1 MLLASLVVIPLIGA
15 ALPPIFKSYLR
26 RDPAIAAALVAG
38 AALVCLVI
46 LTVAPFKG
54 EILIVSW
61 EWLPSIGLELAFRFD
76 GLGMLFAYMIVGIG
90 LLVILYARYYLK
102 AEDATG
108 RFYAFLLL
116 FMGAML
122 GVVLAENLL
131 LMLVF
136 WELTSLVS
144 FLLIGYWKH
153 DAEARQGAR
162 LALLVTG
169 GGGLALF
176 AGILLLGHIVG
187 SFSLS
192 DVLLAG
198 PAIKKHPLYELTL
211 ILILLGAFTKSAQF
225 PFHFWLPHA
234 MAAPTPISAYLHSAT
249 MVKAGI
255 FLLAR
260 LFPALSGTDTWFTL
274 VGGAGVITLVMG
286 AYHALW
292 QNDLKGLLAYST
304 ISHLGLITLLFG
316 LGTSLGAIAGVF
328 HIMNHAVFK
337 ASLFMAAGIIDH
349 ETGSRDMRKING
361 LFKYMPHTAVLAIVA
376 AGAMAGVPLLNGF
389 ISKEMF
395 FQEAVDLAALGYT
408 GYGLPAAAVI
418 AGIGSVAYSSRFIHD
433 VFFNGEPVGLTKI
446 PHEPPRWMK
455 VPIEFLVVLVIAVGV
470 APAYTVGPILD
481 VVAGSMLQREPPEF
495 SLSLWHGFNLAFMM
509 SLVALVGGVAVYA
522 LRHRI
527 YAIHDRLFPPVSG
540 RNVTE
545 GLLDR
550 IFFWA
555 ARLNALIENGSL
567 QRYLFLLVTS
577 TLVVGVAAFHGEA
590 LFGSAPTQALDI
602 QTFAYGVFLAFGAV
616 GTVHFHRSRFV
627 AVVFIGIVGLMVSLL
642 FVRFSGPD
650 IAMTQLLVEFAT
662 VILILLALFFLPW
675 NSPVDSS
682 IAIRIRDLLL
692 ALLAGGGAAALSYAL
707 LTRPL
712 HSISEFFIA
721 EAKPGGGGANIVN
734 VILVDF
740 RGFDTLGEITV
751 LGIAAVGIYAMLSNA
766 KVTIPSVDMDGRAW
780 SWDRHPVVLAVIART
795 MLPLALLV
803 AVYLFLRGHNLPGG
817 GFIAALV
824 VSTALILQYLS
835 DGSAMAQTRIGW
847 RYRMLVGVGMLI
859 AVSTGTG
866 SLFLGYPFLTTSF
879 TYVRLPVVGTFELA
893 TAMLFDFGVFVAV
906 VATVMLI
913 LACLGRLNAPL
924 DNVSSI
930 RSRRVREE

>member
-1 MLLASLVVIPLIGA
+1 MLASLV
-15 ALPPIFKSYLR
+15 ALPFLGALLPPLFKSRLR
-26 RDPAIAAALVAG
+26 LDPAIGAALVAG
-38 AALVCLVI
+38 LALACLVS
-46 LTVAPFKG
+46 LTAAPFKG
-54 EILIVSW
+54 ETLIVAW
-61 EWLPSIGLELAFRFD
+61 PWLPSVGLELAFRFD
-76 GLGMLFAYMIVGIG
+76 GLGMLFAYLIVGIG
-90 LLVILYARYYLK
+90 LLIILYARYYLK
-102 AEDATG
+102 AKDATG

-122 GVVLAENLL
+122 GVVLSENLL
-131 LMLVF
+131 LLLVF

-153 DAEARQGAR
+153 DVEARQGAR
-162 LALLVTG
+162 LAFFVTG

-176 AGILLLGHIVG
+176 AGFLLLGHIVG

-198 PAIKKHPLYELTL
+198 PAIKSHPLYTPTLVL
-211 ILILLGAFTKSAQF
+211 ILVGAFTKSAQF

-260 LFPALSGTDTWFTL
+260 LFPALSGTDMWFTL

-292 QNDLKGLLAYST
+292 QHDIKGLLAYST

-361 LFKYMPHTAVLAIVA
+361 LFKYMPYTAVLAIVA
-376 AGAMAGVPLLNGF
+376 AAAMAGVPLLNGF

-395 FQEAVDLAALGYT
+395 FQEAVDLTRLGYT
-408 GYGLPAAAVI
+408 GYGLPVAAVI
-418 AGIGSVAYSSRFIHD
+418 AGVGSVAYSSRFIHD
-433 VFFNGEPVGLTKI
+433 VFFNGEPIGLTKT

-455 VPIEFLVVLVIAVGV
+455 VPVEFLVVLVIAVGV

-481 VVAGSMLQREPPEF
+481 VVAASVLQRGLPEF
-495 SLSLWHGFNLAFMM
+495 SLSPWHGFNLAFAM
-509 SLVALVGGVAVYA
+509 SLVALIGGVIVYA
-522 LRHRI
+522 LRQRI
-527 YAIHDRLFPPVSG
+527 FALHDRFFPEVSG
-540 RNVTE
+540 RNLTE
-545 GLLDR
+545 GALHRVFHLAGR
-550 IFFWA
+550 V
-555 ARLNALIENGSL
+555 NAFIDNGSL
-567 QRYLFLLVTS
+567 QRYVFLLVLSALAT
-577 TLVVGVAAFHGEA
+577 GVAGFYGQP
-590 LFGSAPTQALDI
+590 LFGPAATQALDV
-602 QTFAYGVFLAFGAV
+602 QTLAYGVFLIAGAIA
-616 GTVHFHRSRFV
+616 TVMCHRSRV
-627 AVVFIGIVGLMVSLL
+627 IAVVVMGVVGLMVSLL

-662 VILILLALFFLPW
+662 IMLILLALFFLPW
-675 NSPVDSS
+675 RSPVDSS
-682 IAIRIRDLLL
+682 SARRIRDAVT
-692 ALLAGGGAAALSYAL
+692 ALLAGAGVGALSYAL
-707 LTRPL
+707 LTRPF

-721 EAKPGGGGANIVN
+721 EAKPGGGGTNIVN

-751 LGIAAVGIYAMLSNA
+751 LGIAAVGIYVMLSNA
-766 KVTIPSVDMDGRAW
+766 SVRVPVADMDGRPWA
-780 SWDRHPVVLAVIART
+780 WDRHPVVLAVIART
-795 MLPLALLV
+795 MLPLALVV

-824 VSTALILQYLS
+824 ASTALILQYLS
-835 DGSAMAQTRIGW
+835 DGSAMALTRIGW
-847 RYRMLVGVGMLI
+847 RYQMLLGVGILI
-859 AVSTGTG
+859 AAFTGIG
-866 SLFLGYPFLTTSF
+866 SLLLGYPFLTTSF
-879 TYVRLPVVGTFELA
+879 TYVSLPVIGKFELA
-893 TAMLFDFGVFVAV
+893 TAMLFDLGVFIAV

-924 DNVSSI
+924 DSVPTI
-930 RSRRVREE
+930 RWRRNEAR

>member
-1 MLLASLVVIPLIGA
+1 MLAILVAIPFLGA
-15 ALPPIFKSYLR
+15 TLPPLFKSRLR
-26 RDPAIAAALVAG
+26 LDPALAAAVVAG
-38 AALVCLVI
+38 LAFACLVY
-46 LTVAPFKG
+46 LTPAPFQG
-54 EILIVSW
+54 ETLILSW
-61 EWLPSIGLELAFRFD
+61 PWLPSIGLELAFRFD
-76 GLGMLFAYMIVGIG
+76 GLGLLFAYLIVGIG

-122 GVVLAENLL
+122 GVVLSENLL
-131 LMLVF
+131 LLLIF
-136 WELTSLVS
+136 WELTSLFS

-153 DAEARQGAR
+153 DSEARQGAR

-176 AGILLLGHIVG
+176 AGILLLGHIAG

-192 DVLLAG
+192 DVLQAG
-198 PAIKKHPLYELTL
+198 SVVKSHPLYDLTL
-211 ILILLGAFTKSAQF
+211 VLILLGAFTKSAQF

-260 LFPALSGTDTWFTL
+260 LFPVLSGTDMWFTL

-292 QNDLKGLLAYST
+292 QHDLKGLLAYST

-349 ETGSRDMRKING
+349 ETGTRDMRKING
-361 LFKYMPHTAVLAIVA
+361 LFKYMPYTAVLAIVA
-376 AGAMAGVPLLNGF
+376 AAAMAGVPLLNGF

-395 FQEAVDLAALGYT
+395 FQETVDLATLGFV
-408 GYGLPAAAVI
+408 GYGLPAAAVL

-433 VFFNGEPVGLTKI
+433 VFFNGEPVGLTRT

-455 VPIEFLVVLVIAVGV
+455 FPIEFLVVLMVAVGV

-481 VVAGSMLQREPPEF
+481 VVAGSVLQRGLPEF
-495 SLSLWHGFNLAFMM
+495 NLSPWHGFNIAFMM
-509 SLVALVGGVAVYA
+509 SVVALVGGVVVYA

-527 YAIHDRLFPPVSG
+527 FALHDRIFPAVSG
-540 RNVTE
+540 RNATE
-545 GLLDR
+545 GLLHR
-550 IFFWA
+550 IFRWA
-555 ARLNALIENGSL
+555 GYWNALIENGSL
-567 QRYLFLLVTS
+567 QRYLFILITS
-577 TLVVGVAAFHGEA
+577 TLVVGVAAFRGEP
-590 LFGSAPTQALDI
+590 LFGSVPTQPLDV
-602 QTFAYGVFLAFGAV
+602 QTLAYGVFLIAGAV
-616 GTVHFHRSRFV
+616 GTVLFHRSRFV
-627 AVVFIGIVGLMVSLL
+627 AVVVVGVVGLMVSLL

-662 VILILLALFFLPW
+662 VILFLLALFFLPW
-675 NSPVDSS
+675 TSPVESS
-682 IAIRIRDLLL
+682 VARRIRD
-692 ALLAGGGAAALSYAL
+692 ASVAVLAGTGVGALSYAL

-712 HSISEFFIA
+712 RSISEFFIA
-721 EAKPGGGGANIVN
+721 EAKPGGGGTNIVN

-766 KVTIPSVDMDGRAW
+766 NLRIPGVDMDGRAW
-780 SWDRHPVVLAVIART
+780 AWDRHPVVLAVIART

-824 VSTALILQYLS
+824 AATALILQYLS
-835 DGSAMAQTRIGW
+835 DGSAMARTRIGW
-847 RYRMLVGVGMLI
+847 RYRMLLGVGILI
-859 AVSTGTG
+859 AAVTGIG
-866 SLFLGYPFLTTSF
+866 SLFFGYPFLTTSF
-879 TYVRLPVVGTFELA
+879 TYVSLPIVGTFELA
-893 TAMLFDFGVFVAV
+893 TAMLFDLGVFVAV
-906 VATVMLI
+906 VATVIFI

-924 DNVSSI
+924 DSVPTI
-930 RSRRVREE
+930 RWRRDREQ

>member
-1 MLLASLVVIPLIGA
+1 
-15 ALPPIFKSYLR
+15 
-26 RDPAIAAALVAG
+26 
-38 AALVCLVI
+38 
-46 LTVAPFKG
+46 
-54 EILIVSW
+54 
-61 EWLPSIGLELAFRFD
+61 
-76 GLGMLFAYMIVGIG
+76 
-90 LLVILYARYYLK
+90 
-102 AEDATG
+102 
-108 RFYAFLLL
+108 
-116 FMGAML
+116 
-122 GVVLAENLL
+122 
-131 LMLVF
+131 
-136 WELTSLVS
+136 
-144 FLLIGYWKH
+144 
-153 DAEARQGAR
+153 
-162 LALLVTG
+162 
-169 GGGLALF
+169 
-176 AGILLLGHIVG
+176 
-187 SFSLS
+187 
-192 DVLLAG
+192 
-198 PAIKKHPLYELTL
+198 
-211 ILILLGAFTKSAQF
+211 
-225 PFHFWLPHA
+225 
-234 MAAPTPISAYLHSAT
+234 
-249 MVKAGI
+249 
-255 FLLAR
+255 
-260 LFPALSGTDTWFTL
+260 
-274 VGGAGVITLVMG
+274 
-286 AYHALW
+286 
-292 QNDLKGLLAYST
+292 
-304 ISHLGLITLLFG
+304 
-316 LGTSLGAIAGVF
+316 
-328 HIMNHAVFK
+328 
-337 ASLFMAAGIIDH
+337 
-349 ETGSRDMRKING
+349 
-361 LFKYMPHTAVLAIVA
+361 
-376 AGAMAGVPLLNGF
+376 
-389 ISKEMF
+389 MF

-847 RYRMLVGVGMLI
+847 RYRILVGVGMLI

-930 RSRRVREE
+930 RSHRVREE

>member
-1 MLLASLVVIPLIGA
+1 LLASLVAIPFIGA
-15 ALPPIFKSYLR
+15 LLPPFFKSRLR
-26 RDPAIAAALVAG
+26 LDPALGAALVAG
-38 AALVCLVI
+38 ASLACLAAL
-46 LTVAPFKG
+46 TPAPFRG
-54 EILIVSW
+54 ETLVVAW
-61 EWLPSIGLELAFRFD
+61 PWLPDIGLDLAFRFD
-76 GLGMLFAYMIVGIG
+76 GLGLLFAYLIVGIG
-90 LLVILYARYYLK
+90 LLVIMYARYYLK

-131 LMLVF
+131 LLLVF

-153 DAEARQGAR
+153 EAEARQGAR
-162 LALLVTG
+162 LALFITG

-176 AGILLLGHIVG
+176 AGVLLLGHMAG

-198 PAIKKHPLYELTL
+198 PVIKKHPLYDLTL
-211 ILILLGAFTKSAQF
+211 VLILLGAFTKSAQF

-260 LFPALSGTDTWFTL
+260 LFPVLSGTETWFTL
-274 VGGAGVITLVMG
+274 VSAAGVITMVMG
-286 AYHALW
+286 AYHALF

-361 LFKYMPHTAVLAIVA
+361 LAKYMPYTAVLAIVA
-376 AGAMAGVPLLNGF
+376 ALAMAGVPLLNGF

-418 AGIGSVAYSSRFIHD
+418 AGIGSVAYSARFIHD
-433 VFFNGEPVGLTKI
+433 VFWNGEPVGLTRT

-481 VVAGSMLQREPPEF
+481 VVAGGVLQRKLPSF
-495 SLSLWHGFNLAFMM
+495 SLSPWHGFNVAFMM
-509 SLVALVGGVAVYA
+509 SLAALFGGVVVYA

-527 YAIHDRLFPPVSG
+527 FAIHDRLFPAVSG
-540 RNVTE
+540 RNLTE

-550 IFFWA
+550 IFSWTG
-555 ARLNALIENGSL
+555 RLNGAIENGSL
-567 QRYLFLLVTS
+567 QRYLLLLVSS
-577 TLVVGVAAFHGEA
+577 TLVVGAAAFHGEI
-590 LFGSAPTQALDI
+590 LFGSASGKPMDL
-602 QTFAYGVFLAFGAV
+602 QTSAYGVFLISGAV
-616 GTVHFHRSRFV
+616 GTVYFHRSRFV
-627 AVVFIGIVGLMVSLL
+627 SLVCIGIVGLMVSLL

-675 NSPVDSS
+675 RSPPGSG
-682 IAIRIRDLLL
+682 ALIRVRDAAV
-692 ALLAGGGAAALSYAL
+692 ALLAGAGAGALTYAL
-707 LTRPL
+707 LTRSVS
-712 HSISEFFIA
+712 SISDFFIA
-721 EAKPGGGGANIVN
+721 EAKPGGGGTNIVN

-751 LGIAAVGIYAMLSNA
+751 LGIAAVGIYAMLANA
-766 KVTIPSVDMDGRAW
+766 KVHIPSVDMDGRPW
-780 SWDRHPVVLAVIART
+780 SSDRHPVVLAVIART
-795 MLPLALLV
+795 MLPIALLV
-803 AVYLFLRGHNLPGG
+803 AIYLFMRGHNLPGG

-824 VSTALILQYLS
+824 AGTALILQYLA
-835 DGSAMAQTRIGW
+835 DGSAIAQIRIGW
-847 RYRMLVGVGMLI
+847 RYRMLVGVGILI
-859 AVSTGTG
+859 AASTGAG
-866 SLFLGYPFLTTSF
+866 SLLLGYPFLTSSF
-879 TYVRLPVVGTFELA
+879 TYVTLPVIGTFELA
-893 TAMLFDFGVFVAV
+893 TAMLFDLGVFVAV
-906 VATVMLI
+906 LATVMLV
-913 LACLGRLNAPL
+913 LAYLGRLNAPL
-924 DNVSSI
+924 DSAPTI
-930 RSRRVREE
+930 RSQSAGEE

>member
-1 MLLASLVVIPLIGA
+1 MLAFLVAIPFLGA
-15 ALPPIFKSYLR
+15 ALPPLFKSRLR
-26 RDPAIAAALVAG
+26 LDPALAAALVAG
-38 AALVCLVI
+38 LALACLLSLTWAAFQGEVVI
-46 LTVAPFKG
+46 L
-54 EILIVSW
+54 SW
-61 EWLPSIGLELAFRFD
+61 PWLPSIGLELAFRFD
-76 GLGMLFAYMIVGIG
+76 GLGMLFAYLIVGIG

-122 GVVLAENLL
+122 GVVLSENLL
-131 LMLVF
+131 LLLIF
-136 WELTSLVS
+136 WELTSLFS

-153 DAEARQGAR
+153 DAQARQGAR

-192 DVLLAG
+192 DVLQAG
-198 PAIKKHPLYELTL
+198 AVVKSHPLYDLTL
-211 ILILLGAFTKSAQF
+211 VLILLGAFTKSAQF

-234 MAAPTPISAYLHSAT
+234 MAAPTPVSAYLHSAT

-260 LFPALSGTDTWFTL
+260 LFPVLSGTDMWFTL

-292 QNDLKGLLAYST
+292 QHDLKGLLAYST

-316 LGTSLGAIAGVF
+316 LGTSLGAIAAVF

-361 LFKYMPHTAVLAIVA
+361 LFKYMPYTAVLAIVA
-376 AGAMAGVPLLNGF
+376 AAAMAGVPLLNGF

-395 FQEAVDLAALGYT
+395 FQETVDLAALGFV
-408 GYGLPAAAVI
+408 GYGLPAAAVL

-433 VFFNGEPVGLTKI
+433 VFFNGEPVGLTRT

-455 VPIEFLVVLVIAVGV
+455 FPMELLVVLIIAVGV

-481 VVAGSMLQREPPEF
+481 VVAGSVLQRGLPEF
-495 SLSLWHGFNLAFMM
+495 NLSPWHGFNIAFMM
-509 SLVALVGGVAVYA
+509 SMVALVGGVIVYA
-522 LRHRI
+522 LRDRI
-527 YAIHDRLFPPVSG
+527 FALHDRVFPPISG
-540 RNVTE
+540 RNMTE
-545 GLLDR
+545 GLLHW
-550 IFFWA
+550 IFRWA
-555 ARLNALIENGSL
+555 VRLNALIENGSL
-567 QRYLFLLVTS
+567 QRYLFLLIAS
-577 TLVVGVAAFHGEA
+577 TLVVGVAAFRGEP
-590 LFGSAPTQALDI
+590 LFGSAPTQPLDL
-602 QTFAYGVFLAFGAV
+602 QTLSLGVFLMAGAA
-616 GTVHFHRSRFV
+616 GTVLFHRSRFT
-627 AVVFIGIVGLMVSLL
+627 AVVVVGVVGLMVSLL

-662 VILILLALFFLPW
+662 VMLILLALFFLPW
-675 NSPVDSS
+675 TSPAESS
-682 IAIRIRDLLL
+682 AVRRIRDASL
-692 ALLAGGGAAALSYAL
+692 AVLAGAGVGALSYAL
-707 LTRPL
+707 LTRPQQ
-712 HSISEFFIA
+712 SISQFYIA
-721 EAKPGGGGANIVN
+721 EAKPGGGGTNIVN

-751 LGIAAVGIYAMLSNA
+751 LAIAAVGIYVLLSNA
-766 KVTIPSVDMDGRAW
+766 NLGIPGADMDGRPWA
-780 SWDRHPVVLAVIART
+780 WDRHPVVLAVIART

-824 VSTALILQYLS
+824 AATALILQYLS
-835 DGSAMAQTRIGW
+835 DGSAMARTRIGW
-847 RYRMLVGVGMLI
+847 RYRVLLGTGILI
-859 AVSTGTG
+859 AAATGIG
-866 SLFLGYPFLTTSF
+866 SLFFGYPFLTTSF
-879 TYVRLPVVGTFELA
+879 TYFSLPIVGTFELA
-893 TAMLFDFGVFVAV
+893 TAMLFDLGVFVAV
-906 VATVMLI
+906 VATVILI
-913 LACLGRLNAPL
+913 LASLGRLNAPL
-924 DNVSSI
+924 DSVPTI
-930 RSRRVREE
+930 RWRKDREQ

>member
-1 MLLASLVVIPLIGA
+1 MLASLVAIPFLGA
-15 ALPPIFKSYLR
+15 LLPPLFKSRLR
-26 RDPAIAAALVAG
+26 LDPALAAAIVAG
-38 AALVCLVI
+38 IAFAMLIALTAV
-46 LTVAPFKG
+46 PFRG
-54 EILIVSW
+54 ETLIVSW
-61 EWLPSIGLELAFRFD
+61 QWMPAIGLDIAFRFD
-76 GLGMLFAYMIVGIG
+76 GLGMLFAYLIVGIG
-90 LLVILYARYYLK
+90 LLVIVYARYYLK
-102 AEDATG
+102 PEDATG

-116 FMGAML
+116 FMGSML
-122 GVVLAENLL
+122 GLVLSENLL
-131 LMLVF
+131 LLLIF

-153 DAEARQGAR
+153 DVEARQGAR
-162 LALLVTG
+162 LALFVTG

-176 AGILLLGHIVG
+176 AGVLLLGHMAG
-187 SFSLS
+187 SFALS
-192 DVLLAG
+192 DVLRAG
-198 PAIKKHPLYELTL
+198 QTIRTHPLYDLTL
-211 ILILLGAFTKSAQF
+211 VLILLGAFTKSAQF

-234 MAAPTPISAYLHSAT
+234 MAAPTPISSYLHSAT

-260 LFPALSGTDTWFTL
+260 LFPVLSGTETWFTL

-292 QNDLKGLLAYST
+292 QHDLKGLLAYST

-361 LFKYMPHTAVLAIVA
+361 LAKYMPYTAVLAIVA

-395 FQEAVDLAALGYT
+395 FQEAVELAALGFT
-408 GYGLPAAAVI
+408 GYGLPVAAVI
-418 AGIGSVAYSSRFIHD
+418 AGIGSVAYSARFIHD
-433 VFFNGEPVGLTKI
+433 VFFNGEPIGLTKT

-481 VVAGSMLQREPPEF
+481 VVARSVLQRQLPEF

-509 SLVALVGGVAVYA
+509 SLVALVGGVIVYA
-522 LRHRI
+522 LRHQI
-527 YAIHDRLFPPVSG
+527 FALHDRVFPPVSG

-545 GLLDR
+545 RLLDR
-550 IFFWA
+550 LFA
-555 ARLNALIENGSL
+555 LTRRLNALIENESL
-567 QRYLFLLVTS
+567 QRYLFLLIASALIVGTAAFRGEPLS
-577 TLVVGVAAFHGEA
+577 GPVPTQPLDFQTLTFGVLLMAGALGTVLVHRSRFIAVVVVGVA
-590 LFGSAPTQALDI
+590 
-602 QTFAYGVFLAFGAV
+602 
-616 GTVHFHRSRFV
+616 
-627 AVVFIGIVGLMVSLL
+627 GLMVSLL

-675 NSPVDSS
+675 TSPIESS
-682 IAIRIRDLLL
+682 TVRRLRD
-692 ALLAGGGAAALSYAL
+692 ALLSVLAGAGVAALSYAL

-712 HSISEFFIA
+712 ASISDFFIA
-721 EAKPGGGGANIVN
+721 ESKPGGGGTNIVN

-751 LGIAAVGIYAMLSNA
+751 LGIAAVGIYVMLSNIS
-766 KVTIPSVDMDGRAW
+766 VRIPGVDMEGRAFT
-780 SWDRHPVVLAVIART
+780 WDRHPVVLAVIART

-824 VSTALILQYLS
+824 AATALILQYLS

-847 RYRMLVGVGMLI
+847 RYRMLIGVGVLI
-859 AVSTGTG
+859 STATGLG
-866 SLFLGYPFLTTSF
+866 SLLFGYPFLTTSF
-879 TYVRLPVVGTFELA
+879 TYVSLPVVGKFELA
-893 TAMLFDFGVFVAV
+893 TAMLFDLGVLVAV

-913 LACLGRLNAPL
+913 LAYLGRLNAPL
-924 DNVSSI
+924 DTAPTI
-930 RSRRVREE
+930 RWRREEER